1 MRAHRRRIPDN
12 KIDNTASFFYM
23 PDEIFKEG
31 INILGRRFA
40 SPDAGRDVLQFNPCL
55 KHKLIRH
62 TTRHFAETEL
72 APIAA
77 DIDRERIF
85 PREVIA
91 KMAKLNYF
99 GLQAPKAYGGA
110 ALDSISAAIVVEEIS
125 RVCAAV
131 GLCVTVHNGVAV
143 YPFLRFA
150 NEAQKKKY
158 LPELA
163 SGRAIGAFSLT
174 EANAGSDAGSVETT
188 ATKKGG
194 NFILSGTK
202 IFVTN
207 GGVCDVALIF
217 ALTSSPQ
224 SKLQSSVFIV
234 ESGFAGFLR
243 GELED
248 LCGMRANPVSSLFF
262 EDCPVPEENLLG
274 RQGDGM
280 KIGLATLDNG
290 RIGVA
295 AQALGIAQGAME
307 AAVKYAKERQ
317 QFKKPLASQQTI
329 QNYIADMATEI
340 MAARLLLYRACDLK
354 DAGLPFGAEASMAKL
369 YCSTVAS
376 KVTGL
381 AVQIHGGYGYS
392 KEYDVERYFRDA
404 KVTEIYEGTSEI
416 QRMVIARAIL
426 TQPMM

>member
-1 MRAHRRRIPDN
+1 M
-12 KIDNTASFFYM
+12 
-23 PDEIFKEG
+23 
-31 INILGRRFA
+31 
-40 SPDAGRDVLQFNPCL
+40 QFNPCM
-55 KHKLIRH
+55 KHKLIRSQA
-62 TTRHFAETEL
+62 RAFAETEL

-77 DIDRERIF
+77 EIDRQRIF
-85 PREVIA
+85 PRDVIA
-91 KMAKLNYF
+91 MMRGLNYF
-99 GLQAPKAYGGA
+99 GLQVPKEYGGA
-110 ALDSISAAIVVEEIS
+110 ALDSISAAIVVEELS

-143 YPFLRFA
+143 YPLLQFA
-150 NEAQKKKY
+150 GKSQKEKY
-158 LPELA
+158 LPPLA
-163 SGRAIGAFSLT
+163 AGEVIGAFSLT

-188 ATKKGG
+188 AVKRGAEYVL
-194 NFILSGTK
+194 NGTK

-217 ALTSSPQ
+217 ALTSSPEN
-224 SKLQSSVFIV
+224 KLQSSVFIV
-234 ESGFAGFLR
+234 ESRFPGFLR

-248 LCGMRANPVSSLFF
+248 LCGMRANPVSSLFL
-262 EDCPVPEENLLG
+262 EDCRVPAENLLG
-274 RQGDGM
+274 KLGDGM

-317 QFKKPLASQQTI
+317 QFKKPIASQQTI

-340 MAARLLLYRACDLK
+340 LAARLLLYRACELK
-354 DAGLPFGAEASMAKL
+354 DAGAPFGCEASMAKL
-369 YCSTVAS
+369 YCSSVAS
-376 KVTGL
+376 RVTSL

-416 QRMVIARAIL
+416 QRVVIARAIL
-426 TQPMM
+426 TTPIL

>member
-1 MRAHRRRIPDN
+1 M
-12 KIDNTASFFYM
+12 
-23 PDEIFKEG
+23 
-31 INILGRRFA
+31 
-40 SPDAGRDVLQFNPCL
+40 
-55 KHKLIRH
+55 KHKLIRSQA
-62 TTRHFAETEL
+62 RAFAETEL

-77 DIDRERIF
+77 EIDRQRIF
-85 PREVIA
+85 PRDVIA
-91 KMAKLNYF
+91 RMRGLNYF
-99 GLQAPKAYGGA
+99 GLQVPKEYGGA
-110 ALDSISAAIVVEEIS
+110 ALDSISAAIVVEELS

-143 YPFLRFA
+143 YPLLQFA
-150 NEAQKKKY
+150 GKSQKEKY
-158 LPELA
+158 LPPLA
-163 SGRAIGAFSLT
+163 AGEVIGAFSLT

-188 ATKKGG
+188 AVKRGAEYVL
-194 NFILSGTK
+194 NGTK

-217 ALTSSPQ
+217 ALTSSPEN
-224 SKLQSSVFIV
+224 KLQSSVFIV
-234 ESGFAGFLR
+234 ESRFPGFLR

-248 LCGMRANPVSSLFF
+248 LCGMRANPVSSLFL
-262 EDCPVPEENLLG
+262 EDCRVPAENLLG
-274 RQGDGM
+274 KLGDGM

-317 QFKKPLASQQTI
+317 QFKKPIASQQTI

-340 MAARLLLYRACDLK
+340 LAARLLLYRACELK
-354 DAGLPFGAEASMAKL
+354 DAGAPFGCEASMAKL
-369 YCSTVAS
+369 YCSSVAS
-376 KVTGL
+376 RVTSL

-416 QRMVIARAIL
+416 QRVVIARAIL
-426 TQPMM
+426 TTPIL

>member
-1 MRAHRRRIPDN
+1 M
-12 KIDNTASFFYM
+12 
-23 PDEIFKEG
+23 
-31 INILGRRFA
+31 
-40 SPDAGRDVLQFNPCL
+40 
-55 KHKLIRH
+55 KHKLIRNSV
-62 TTRHFAETEL
+62 RHFAETEL

-77 DIDRERIF
+77 DIDQHRRF

-91 KMAKLNYF
+91 KMRAQNYF
-99 GLQAPKAYGGA
+99 GLQAPAEYGGA
-110 ALDSISAAIVVEEIS
+110 ALDSISSAIVVEEIS

-143 YPFLRFA
+143 YPLLKFATSKQKDKFLPA
-150 NEAQKKKY
+150 
-158 LPELA
+158 LA
-163 SGRAIGAFSLT
+163 SGETIGAFSLT

-188 ATKKGG
+188 AVRNGSDY
-194 NFILSGTK
+194 ILNGTK

-207 GGVCDVALIF
+207 GGVCDIALIF
-217 ALTSSPQ
+217 AISLSPQ
-224 SKLQSSVFIV
+224 NNPSSSVSIV
-234 ESGFAGFLR
+234 ESKFPGFLR

-248 LCGMRANPVSSLFF
+248 LCGMRANPVSSLFLQ
-262 EDCPVPEENLLG
+262 DCQVPAENLLG
-274 RQGDGM
+274 KLGDGM

-317 QFKKPLASQQTI
+317 QFKKPIASQQTI

-340 MAARLLLYRACDLK
+340 MAARLLLYRACELK
-354 DAGLPFGAEASMAKL
+354 DAGTPFGCEASMAKL

-376 KVTGL
+376 RVTSL

-416 QRMVIARAIL
+416 QRVVIARAIL
-426 TQPMM
+426 TQSIL